1 MKTLILLILSL
12 AAYGQQTINAPAVT
26 LSANG
31 LTAVLEEMARTPKGT
46 QPNTTLTALINTTDT
61 TLQVAD
67 GAGLNAGSVL
77 AINSSEHVTVTAR
90 TGKTLTVT
98 RGTNGSTAAS
108 AAEGATVYEM
118 KDKTINA
125 YGKSLMVLWI
135 NTITRRSAAVR
146 AGIVAA
152 EASADAA
159 AGGAAQ

>member
-1 MKTLILLILSL
+1 MAYSQLSGTSGVVTS
-12 AAYGQQTINAPAVT
+12 AAA
-26 LSANG
+26 
-31 LTAVLEEMARTPKGT
+31 LTTTG
-46 QPNTTLTALINTTDT
+46 TTLH
-61 TLQVAD
+61 VAD

-90 TGKTLTVT
+90 NGKTLTVT
-98 RGTNGSTAAS
+98 RATNGSTAA
-108 AAEGATVYEM
+108 AASEGATVYEM

-159 AGGAAQ
+159 AGLAAQ